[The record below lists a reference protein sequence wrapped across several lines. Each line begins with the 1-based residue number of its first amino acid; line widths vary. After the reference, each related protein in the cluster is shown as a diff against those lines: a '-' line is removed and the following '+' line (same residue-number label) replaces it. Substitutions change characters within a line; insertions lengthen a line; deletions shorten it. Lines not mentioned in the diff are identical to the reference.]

1 MSKYTRKTP
10 HNPDKPE
17 KRGTWSRRRYIRGQY
32 PTHVPPRPPTI
43 SCTGK
48 FGMGVPHSFQIPDP
62 IWDSFLMAA
71 SGIGWRHTD
80 LLRWLMATFARDEGI
95 LPEPEQVTPQTEE
108 IVALTKFIEL
118 ERNVALAVSTYDE
131 TVRMDA
137 LDWVLNAIKTKSY
150 LAARADEDA

>member
-1 MSKYTRKTP
+1 
-10 HNPDKPE
+10 
-17 KRGTWSRRRYIRGQY
+17 
-32 PTHVPPRPPTI
+32 
-43 SCTGK
+43 
-48 FGMGVPHSFQIPDP
+48 
-62 IWDSFLMAA
+62 
-71 SGIGWRHTD
+71 
-80 LLRWLMATFARDEGI
+80 MATFARDEGI
-95 LPEPEQVTPQTEE
+95 LPEPEQVIPQTEE